1 MTIWKVISKVDAFS
15 MANPDHLTFIC
26 LEIKKMTENEW
37 ITLVNETVWDLALAE
52 IIGLCLKDDRINS
65 YDLGDEEALI
75 GI

>member
-1 MTIWKVISKVDAFS
+1 MTIWKVISKIDEFS
-15 MANPDHLTFIC
+15 MSNPDHLTFIC
-26 LEIKKMTENEW
+26 LEMKKMSENEW

-52 IIGLCLKDDRINS
+52 IIGLCFKDNRINS